1 MEKAGTQEV
10 RSILESDRKPNLS
23 LLYFMEDN
31 PYAGLW
37 RAGDSVMLRAECD
50 RPWIYIRSD
59 SQNELQEL
67 LVHLQSEDRYFAAID
82 EWMVPHVASGRSM
95 KWTLQL
101 KQFVLPS
108 RVQLPAISP
117 HIGTLSP
124 DETEYIYENYEYRG
138 YTAPD
143 YLRERIVRGPTV
155 AAYEQG
161 ELVGWAFTHDDGA
174 MGFLQVLAEYRR
186 TGIGSRLVLALSRK
200 VRDQGRI
207 PFAYIETENTAA
219 IRLMQELGF
228 VVQREVR
235 WFALER

>member
-1 MEKAGTQEV
+1 MENADPKEV
-10 RSILESDRKPNLS
+10 RRILETHRKRNLS

-31 PYAGLW
+31 PYSGLW
-37 RAGDSVMLRAECD
+37 RAGDSVMLRAESN
-50 RPWIYIRSD
+50 RPWIYISSD
-59 SQNELQEL
+59 SENELQEL
-67 LVHLQSEDRYFAAID
+67 LVHLKSEDRYFAAID
-82 EWMVPHVASGRSM
+82 EWMVPHVAGGRPM
-95 KWTLQL
+95 KWALQL

-108 RVQLPAISP
+108 RVQLPTISP
-117 HIGTLSP
+117 HIQTLNP

-143 YLRERIVRGPTV
+143 YLRKRIVRGPTV
-155 AAYEQG
+155 AVYKEG

-174 MGFLQVLAEYRR
+174 MGFLQVLPEYRR

-200 VRDQGRI
+200 VLDRGRI
-207 PFAYIETENTAA
+207 PFAYIETENTPA

-228 VVQREVR
+228 VVQKEVR